1 MTNSQIR
8 ADGGGNVYI
17 LVPGGLVQLASLSV
31 SNTDPNNSGVLS
43 QDGGHVNVLTYGDY
57 IVNQSRT
64 MTADDGDIMIWSS
77 FGNIDAG
84 KGRKSS
90 LSIPPV
96 IFPVDINGVVKVLRS
111 GLPNGAGIATLN
123 RVDGTPG
130 GDVDLYAFNG
140 IVNAGDAGIRASR
153 DLFVGTLE
161 IRGLD
166 NITVGGVTNVELNTE
181 EAELGPINLEN
192 FAQAAEDDAIAKAFD
207 MSAEV
212 EKLRTVTQTILTGSV
227 VSFGEDPD
235 EERKR
240 K

>member
-1 MTNSQIR
+1 
-8 ADGGGNVYI
+8 
-17 LVPGGLVQLASLSV
+17 
-31 SNTDPNNSGVLS
+31 
-43 QDGGHVNVLTYGDY
+43 
-57 IVNQSRT
+57 

-96 IFPVDINGVVKVLRS
+96 IFPVDINGVVRVLRS

-153 DLFVGTLE
+153 DLFVGALE

-192 FAQAAEDDAIAKAFD
+192 FAQAAEDDAISKAFD

-235 EERKR
+235 EAKTRK
-240 K
+240 